1 MSFDWKSIVKSIAPM
16 LGTAIGGPLGGIAGV
31 ALGKA
36 LGTTDNEPDTLATAM
51 QTATPEQFA
60 AIQKAEQ
67 EFKLQM
73 AQLGFK
79 NIVDLE
85 QIAASDRD
93 SARKREMTIKDRMPM
108 LLGIGISIGF
118 FALLFFMMK
127 WDIPPANKDIL
138 NIMLGS
144 LGASFTGIVSY
155 YFGSSAGS
163 ARKDEMNMSKK

>member
-16 LGTAIGGPLGGIAGV
+16 LGTALGGPLGGIAGV

-36 LGTTDNEPDTLATAM
+36 LGTADNEPDTLAAAM
-51 QTATPEQFA
+51 QTATADQFA

-67 EFKLQM
+67 EFKLQTT
-73 AQLGFK
+73 QLGFK

-85 QIAASDRD
+85 QIAANDRD

-108 LLGIGISIGF
+108 ILGIGVSIGF
-118 FALLFFMMK
+118 FGLLFFMMK
-127 WDIPPANKDIL
+127 YDIPPANKDIL